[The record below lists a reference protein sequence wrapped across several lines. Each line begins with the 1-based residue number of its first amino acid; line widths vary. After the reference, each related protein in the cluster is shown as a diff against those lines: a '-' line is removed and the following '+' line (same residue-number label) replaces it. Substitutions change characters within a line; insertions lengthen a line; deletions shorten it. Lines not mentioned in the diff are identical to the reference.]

1 MHDPNL
7 MWGIDDGE
15 QVRQDVNKVTEEA
28 VKRVQ
33 SGAAQAKQIQAQI
46 KKDRAIN
53 NNIAGFLQVLLKQ
66 IKNEDLVTCLY
77 KTFFIVT
84 NSKTWAKYYKK
95 QVNNVVI
102 VWFFAP
108 FFWDIIEQYKLQ
120 NYFEDIKP
128 TWNITLASYIDYI
141 KQLSKKHHDNIPVDK
156 DSLLN
161 LLCLII
167 MEFGLSNNS
176 ITDQSQV
183 LSEIKQALQNNKN

>member
-66 IKNEDLVTCLY
+66 IKNEDLVTYLY

-84 NSKTWAKYYKK
+84 NPKTWAKYYKK

>member
-1 MHDPNL
+1 MSDPNL

-33 SGAAQAKQIQAQI
+33 AGTAQAKQIQAQI
-46 KKDRAIN
+46 KKDKAIN
-53 NNIAGFLQVLLKQ
+53 NNLAGFLQVLLKQ
-66 IKNEDLVTCLY
+66 IKNEDLVTYLY

-84 NSKTWAKYYKK
+84 NPKTWAKYYKK

-108 FFWDIIEQYKLQ
+108 FFWDQIEHYKLQ
-120 NYFEDIKP
+120 NYYDDIKI
-128 TWNITLASYIDYI
+128 TWDITLPTYIDYI
-141 KQLSKKHHDNIPVDK
+141 KKLSKKHHDNIPVDK

-167 MEFGLSNNS
+167 MEFGLWGNNL
-176 ITDQSQV
+176 TDQSQV
-183 LSEIKQALQNNKN
+183 LSQIKHTLMRR

>member
-1 MHDPNL
+1 MSDPNL

-46 KKDRAIN
+46 KKDKAIN
-53 NNIAGFLQVLLKQ
+53 NDIAQFLQFLLKE
-66 IKNEDLVTCLY
+66 IKNEDLVSYMY

-84 NSKTWAKYYKK
+84 NPKTWAKYYKK

-108 FFWDIIEQYKLQ
+108 FFWDKIVEYKLQ
-120 NYFEDIKP
+120 NYYEDIKIQ
-128 TWNITLASYIDYI
+128 WNVTLTSYIDYI

-161 LLCLII
+161 LMCLII
-167 MEFGLSNNS
+167 MEFGLSNRG
-176 ITDQSQV
+176 ITDQSQI
-183 LSEIKQALQNNKN
+183 LTEIKQALTQK

>member
-7 MWGIDDGE
+7 MSGIEDGE

-46 KKDRAIN
+46 KKDKAIN

-66 IKNEDLVTCLY
+66 IKNEDLLTCLY

-84 NSKTWAKYYKK
+84 NPKTWAKYYKK

-108 FFWDIIEQYKLQ
+108 FFWDKIEQYKLQ
-120 NYFEDIKP
+120 SYFEDIKP

-141 KQLSKKHHDNIPVDK
+141 KQLSQKHHDNIPVDK

-167 MEFGLSNNS
+167 MEFGLSNRG
-176 ITDQSQV
+176 ITDQSQILNEV
-183 LSEIKQALQNNKN
+183 KQALIQK

>member
-7 MWGIDDGE
+7 MSGIDDGE

-46 KKDRAIN
+46 KKDKAIN

-66 IKNEDLVTCLY
+66 IKNEDLVTYIY

-84 NSKTWAKYYKK
+84 NPKTWAKYYKK

-108 FFWDIIEQYKLQ
+108 FFWDQIEHYKLQ
-120 NYFEDIKP
+120 NYYDDIKI
-128 TWNITLASYIDYI
+128 TWNVTLPSYVDYI
-141 KQLSKKHHDNIPVDK
+141 KKLSKKHHDNIPVDK

-167 MEFGLSNNS
+167 MEFGLWGNS
-176 ITDQSQV
+176 LTDQSQV
-183 LSEIKQALQNNKN
+183 LTEIRQALASK

>member
-7 MWGIDDGE
+7 MWWIDDWE

-33 SGAAQAKQIQAQI
+33 DGGKQAKQIQAQI
-46 KKDRAIN
+46 KKDKAIN
-53 NNIAGFLQVLLKQ
+53 NNIAQFLQFLLKQ
-66 IKNEDLVTCLY
+66 IKNDDLVSYIY

-84 NSKTWAKYYKK
+84 NQKTWAKYYKK

-108 FFWDIIEQYKLQ
+108 FFGDKIEEYRLQ
-120 NYFEDIKP
+120 SYYEDIKIQG
-128 TWNITLASYIDYI
+128 NITLASYIDYI
-141 KQLSKKHHDNIPVDK
+141 KRLSKKHHDNIPVDK

-167 MEFGLSNNS
+167 MEFGLSNNAM
-176 ITDQSQV
+176 TDQSQI
-183 LSEIKQALQNNKN
+183 LSDIKWALSNNKN